1 MSQTNLAVL
10 TGDRINEV
18 FVFFF
23 ARKCMVVLPGGQK
36 SGRNNEKVTRITKV
50 VVTLC
55 CAKSRRCESP
65 PLTPNFLRKRQKFPF
80 QNRDISSG
88 YRYPPFKQL
97 GNGCVVA
104 I

>member
-36 SGRNNEKVTRITKV
+36 RGRNNEKVTVLPRW
-50 VVTLC
+50 
-55 CAKSRRCESP
+55 P
-65 PLTPNFLRKRQKFPF
+65 
-80 QNRDISSG
+80 
-88 YRYPPFKQL
+88 
-97 GNGCVVA
+97 
-104 I
+104 